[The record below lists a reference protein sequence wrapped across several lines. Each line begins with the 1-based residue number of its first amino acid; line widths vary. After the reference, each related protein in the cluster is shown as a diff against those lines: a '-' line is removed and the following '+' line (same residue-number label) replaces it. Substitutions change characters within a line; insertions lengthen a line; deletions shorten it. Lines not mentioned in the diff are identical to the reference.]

1 MNIKEEDKLFSIQ
14 MVSQLTGLSAHT
26 IRAWEK
32 RYQALTPMRS
42 DTGRRLYNAP
52 EVERLTLLAQLT
64 NFGSSISQ
72 IARLSDLDLKELY
85 GKLISNKTPF
95 LPQQFLAPKRA
106 FNIDQAKKDLIE
118 ALAQYKVD
126 VVSQLLSEAK
136 LSTSPLEF
144 AMEIFQ
150 PLLQEVQALVT
161 KGVFK
166 HAQVQ
171 ALYALAKFHAGT
183 IIYSHYEKSLKSK
196 SRVVLTSIEN
206 DHSSQELILSTLIA
220 CHHGLD
226 FFYLNSSLPAP
237 SIVEAVKATE
247 SSVLV
252 LSISQERCQSSDVAT
267 VLDEIMSALP
277 SKTEAWIIG
286 SANDPKLKFERWKNC
301 RRLNQLGELNQLFG
315 SLS

>member
-1 MNIKEEDKLFSIQ
+1 

-42 DTGRRLYNAP
+42 DTGRRLYNSP

-72 IARLSDLDLKELY
+72 IARLPDEELKELY
-85 GKLISNKTPF
+85 AKLISNKTPF
-95 LPQQFLAPKRA
+95 LPSQFQTTEVTFDIEK
-106 FNIDQAKKDLIE
+106 AKKELIE
-118 ALAQYKVD
+118 ALSGYRVD
-126 VVSQLLSEAK
+126 VVSQILSDAK
-136 LSTSPLEF
+136 LATTPLVF

-150 PLLQEVQALVT
+150 PLLQEVHALVE

-171 ALYALAKFHAGT
+171 ALFALAKFHAGT

-206 DHSSQELILSTLIA
+206 DHQSQELILSTLVT

-226 FFYLNSSLPAP
+226 FFFLNSSLPAP

-247 SSVLV
+247 SAILV
-252 LSISQERCQSSDVAT
+252 LSLSSERSRASDVT
-267 VLDEIMSALP
+267 SILDEIMSGVP
-277 SKTEAWIIG
+277 PKTEVWIIG
-286 SANDPKLKFERWKNC
+286 TANEPKLRFDRWKNC
-301 RRLNQLGELNQLFG
+301 RRIHSLGELNELCG
-315 SLS
+315 SLQ